1 MSRLVTGLFAAAA
14 LAGLTAGFALPRDA
28 TPAFARAAE
37 PSPVVSV
44 TTLPALPTPRS
55 SIAAPQTAAPAI
67 YPTAAPAMTQPPSNN
82 VAAPP
87 GSVIEITGAVGVPT
101 MLTLKELQRLQRS
114 SLTLRVADADGR
126 NRFHTFTGATLRD
139 VIALAQPRDVG
150 GLSTSKRAYALVWGV
165 SGSPALVA
173 FPEFESDFNGK
184 TILLAY
190 IEDARAPA
198 EGIAE
203 LVVQGDAT
211 RGRFIK
217 AVTKILV
224 VDPGG

>member
-28 TPAFARAAE
+28 APAFARAAE

-55 SIAAPQTAAPAI
+55 SVAA
-67 YPTAAPAMTQPPSNN
+67 TAAPAMTQPPSNN

-87 GSVIEITGAVGVPT
+87 GSVIEIAGAVGVPT
-101 MLTLKELQRLQRS
+101 LLTLKELQRLQRS
-114 SLTLRVADADGR
+114 SLTLRVADSDGR

-139 VIALAQPRDVG
+139 VIALAQPRNVG

-165 SGSPALVA
+165 SGSPALIA

-198 EGIAE
+198 DGIAE